1 MDYNEISAELLAII
15 MIIGMFFSILSL
27 ILFFKVWG
35 MCNDVDAIMRKVT
48 ASPSKNYHWS
58 DNFTLKTFNKDIE
71 EVKELIFCERTVEAR
86 QILKRLQYHLMLEE
100 QNRQYSG
107 MDKTNFDTQV
117 ATVKELLEKI
127 S

>member
-1 MDYNEISAELLAII
+1 MDYNEISAELLTII
-15 MIIGMFFSILSL
+15 MIIGMVFSILSL

-48 ASPSKNYHWS
+48 ASPSKSYHWS
-58 DNFTLKTFNKDIE
+58 DNCTMRTFNKEIE